1 MQPVFTTTSIQQ
13 ALSIALNNVLATTI
27 SYIPILVAAIIIVLI
42 GIIVARW
49 TKWLV
54 VKLLEALNLSRAL
67 SGSPVEKFLE
77 KAEVTTHIEHVL
89 GNIIK
94 WLVLLVFF
102 IAAVNLL
109 GLTTVSN
116 FLTNILSYIPQVI
129 SAALILMVGTLVAG
143 LVESLIKGSLSQI
156 SRSTG
161 RLVSKIGS
169 YMVMVFTV
177 MAAFAELNIA
187 ARLINILFIGFTAML
202 ALGFGLAFGLGAK
215 DLVARILNDWYSNL
229 KKDLK

>member
-1 MQPVFTTTSIQQ
+1 
-13 ALSIALNNVLATTI
+13 
-27 SYIPILVAAIIIVLI
+27 
-42 GIIVARW
+42 
-49 TKWLV
+49 
-54 VKLLEALNLSRAL
+54 
-67 SGSPVEKFLE
+67 
-77 KAEVTTHIEHVL
+77 
-89 GNIIK
+89 
-94 WLVLLVFF
+94 FF